1 MSALLLAKTLAAP
14 GAELLRFMMFFVL
27 PLFCFARLEA
37 RALKALG
44 GSWKLLAFAP
54 ALLLGAVVY
63 LLAADT
69 LIALLL
75 GREPQESLF
84 FVYLFCAGAGTVVL
98 CLLLAGQRLS
108 RRSSRS
114 SIPVAG
120 TPGARYRR

>member
-14 GAELLRFMMFFVL
+14 GTEFLRFIVFFVL
-27 PLFCFARLEA
+27 PLACFAGLEA
-37 RALKALG
+37 RSLKDLG
-44 GSWKLLAFAP
+44 GGWKLLACAP

-63 LLAADT
+63 LLAADA

-84 FVYLFCAGAGTVVL
+84 FAYLFSAGAGTVVL

-108 RRSSRS
+108 RRSSRP

-120 TPGARYRR
+120 TPGTRYRR